1 MRRALRREHACAWE
15 TAGKIMENKRELRG
29 SVNDEASSAETFAR
43 LLPEI
48 QALSPDELIPI
59 NLDVPSVV
67 ATTLGA
73 LPEIRALRQEI
84 AQQMPAF
91 DLAAF
96 DKLEEYAV
104 ALHHAHTQFLMATQP
119 NHGLDELLAEG
130 AALRQTLFLDAT
142 ALSHRGFI
150 DKNKL
155 NELPGPNGHKNL
167 ATDLGT
173 LAAILKES
181 WAEVQSRSGVQEAE
195 LERADKLA
203 QRIVR
208 VVGLREQGPAM
219 VAAATDLRLRA
230 FTLLF
235 RTYDNVRRAV
245 TFLRWNGSEADKIAP
260 SLYAGRSN
268 GRRRSEPPSTDLPP
282 PVPAPVPPGTPVASA
297 GPVAAASAA
306 PAGADH
312 GPFMNE

>member
-1 MRRALRREHACAWE
+1 
-15 TAGKIMENKRELRG
+15 MENKRELRG

-43 LLPEI
+43 LLPEL

-59 NLDVPSVV
+59 NVDVPSVV

-73 LPEIRALRQEI
+73 LPEIRDLRSEI
-84 AQQMPAF
+84 QQQMPAF
-91 DLAAF
+91 DLETF
-96 DKLEEYAV
+96 DKLEDYAV

-155 NELPGPNGHKNL
+155 NELPGPNGYKNL

-181 WAEVQSRSGVQEAE
+181 WAQVQSRSGVQEAE

-245 TFLRWNGSEADKIAP
+245 TFLRWSGGEADKIAP
-260 SLYAGRSN
+260 SFYAGRSN
-268 GRRRSEPPSTDLPP
+268 GRRRPEQPSSDVPPPAP
-282 PVPAPVPPGTPVASA
+282 VPVPAPGSPVASA
-297 GPVAAASAA
+297 GPAVAASAA
-306 PAGADH
+306 SAGADR
-312 GPFMNE
+312 GPFMND